1 MLDKLLIAL
10 VPFVPFV
17 AIFMF
22 LAKKARKQKLQEK
35 QQGIIRLQDK
45 QEEWEEIW
53 SDDDSVSYSS
63 PYRFSIADPYSDHS
77 DYRSDDD

>member
-45 QEEWEEIW
+45 EKWEWLDDEE
-53 SDDDSVSYSS
+53 DKPDLL
-63 PYRFSIADPYSDHS
+63 ADPG
-77 DYRSDDD
+77 YRNLICNIHHDD